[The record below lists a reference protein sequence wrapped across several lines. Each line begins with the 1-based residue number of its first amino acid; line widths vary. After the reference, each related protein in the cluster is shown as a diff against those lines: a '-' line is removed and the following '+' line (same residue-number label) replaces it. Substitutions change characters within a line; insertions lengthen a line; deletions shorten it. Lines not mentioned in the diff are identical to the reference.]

1 MFIQL
6 IEKAEKSLDQNLP
19 FVLYRKPKSNVVSGG
34 FQNTEDLHFVKT
46 FEEKG
51 FVFAPFAEE
60 SPIVLMKF
68 QEHLSVSDV
77 IDAKEKNAVNVSW
90 GIDEAGKE
98 FHLQLIKKGIAEINN
113 NAFKKVVLSRNI
125 EVDCVTSPFVLFKS
139 LLQKYASA
147 FCYLWYHPKVGMWLG
162 ATPEILLRV
171 ENKRL
176 TTMSL
181 AGTKP
186 YVLDEE
192 VDWGTKE
199 LEEQELVTQY
209 ITEELKGKVSKLVP
223 SKVESIRAGNLWH
236 LRTKLT
242 ADIKEESLK
251 GIVDVL
257 HPTPAVCGMPKDE
270 TQSFI
275 LEEEN
280 YKREYYTGYLGEL
293 NIKQE
298 SLRTTRRKNT
308 ENRAY
313 KSVKTVS
320 ELYVNL
326 RCMQLVKEK
335 AILYVGGGITKDSDP
350 EKEWQET
357 VNKSKTMLYILK
369 TT

>member
-1 MFIQL
+1 MLAQL
-6 IEKAEKSLDQNLP
+6 IEKGKKALDQNLP
-19 FVLYRKPKSNVVSGG
+19 FVLYRKPKSNLVNGG
-34 FQNTEDLHFVKT
+34 FQHTEDLHYVQT

-51 FVFAPFAEE
+51 FVFAPFSEE
-60 SPIVLMKF
+60 SPSVLMQF
-68 QEHLSVSDV
+68 QEYITVEDNIL
-77 IDAKEKNAVNVSW
+77 AEEKIGEHVVW
-90 GIDEAGKE
+90 DIDETGKKN
-98 FHLQLIKKGIAEINN
+98 HLQLIKNGIKEIDNN
-113 NAFKKVVLSRNI
+113 VFKKVVLSRKT
-125 EVDCVTSPFVLFKS
+125 EVNCKVSPFVLFQR
-139 LLQKYASA
+139 LLEKYTSA

-186 YVLDEE
+186 FVLDKE
-192 VDWGTKE
+192 VEWGTKE
-199 LEEQELVTQY
+199 LEEQELVTEY
-209 ITEELKGKVSKLVP
+209 ITEALKGKVDKLVP

-251 GIVDVL
+251 SIVKLL
-257 HPTPAVCGMPKDE
+257 HPTPAVCGMPKKE

-275 LEEEN
+275 LTNED
-280 YKREYYTGYLGEL
+280 YSREYYTGYLGEL

-298 SLRTTRRKNT
+298 NLRTTRRRNT

-320 ELYVNL
+320 DLYVNL

-335 AILYVGGGITKDSDP
+335 AIVYVGGGITKDSDP